1 MCALKVIEMNSSKKV
16 TGVGSSSTS
25 SGSPKGMSKFY
36 TKIRTKIEDKIP
48 SKLTR
53 SSPPK
58 VMKVEM
64 PAFAAI
70 STDPNGCSAFVDSDE
85 ECRLALTDS
94 NISLEDEI
102 FEELEKASHDENRWN
117 AVLKKFDKLA
127 EDCVPVSLPV
137 EEPKPVKPKP
147 PPLLQKSKT
156 CSIIESKCI
165 LKNST
170 SIPCDSLIEAKSLW
184 SLQDFE
190 NFAKAGKKADSFDRS
205 RLPVLKRT
213 SASTLSITGR
223 SKIPVASP
231 KIPVKAPVI
240 TPKVPVSSPRVP
252 ARIVPKVVKPLVQ
265 KTPTAPP
272 RKKEVK
278 KELSAKKEKAPVT
291 KMSQVKKKAAVS
303 PPSPTKQYTQR
314 PRMTRAVST
323 QYLPKPQQQIKREQ
337 SDILLSKC
345 LEKGHQILRKV
356 ESIPNYSKRTSLTK
370 SHSLSKVNYADEKK
384 VLQPKLEACKIIPP
398 VLGKT
403 SHETEKLLINVK
415 EDKKSGYQSDH
426 DSDDSGHI
434 SNENEDLSPPLEGNG
449 SAKFNKISDLLVK
462 FESHKKPDTITTV
475 KVAEVRPMQSCIQ
488 SSVEIFPT
496 YRKEVIL
503 RLW

>member
-1 MCALKVIEMNSSKKV
+1 MSSSKKIV
-16 TGVGSSSTS
+16 HGTSSSG
-25 SGSPKGMSKFY
+25 GSPKGMSKFY

-48 SKLTR
+48 SKLTNK
-53 SSPPK
+53 SSPK
-58 VMKVEM
+58 IMKVEM
-64 PAFAAI
+64 PVFATI
-70 STDPNGCSAFVDSDE
+70 STDPNGSSTFVDSDE

-102 FEELEKASHDENRWN
+102 FEELERASHDETRWN
-117 AVLKKFDKLA
+117 AVLKKFDNLSEECNKLEESSKA
-127 EDCVPVSLPV
+127 ILSSLPV
-137 EEPKPVKPKP
+137 KIEEPKIVKPSP

-165 LKNST
+165 LKKSVSN
-170 SIPCDSLIEAKSLW
+170 LGLVEAKSLW

-190 NFAKAGKKADSFDRS
+190 EFAKAGKKADTFDRS
-205 RLPVLKRT
+205 KLPVLKKT
-213 SASTLSITGR
+213 SASTLSINGK

-231 KIPVKAPVI
+231 K
-240 TPKVPVSSPRVP
+240 T
-252 ARIVPKVVKPLVQ
+252 

-272 RKKEVK
+272 RKKEQKKDTKKEVAPKKATPVVK
-278 KELSAKKEKAPVT
+278 KPVT
-291 KMSQVKKKAAVS
+291 TMAQVKKKAAVS

-323 QYLPKPQQQIKREQ
+323 QLHPKPQPQMKREQ

-345 LEKGHQILRKV
+345 IEKGHQILRKV
-356 ESIPNYSKRTSLTK
+356 ESIPSYSRKPILSKTTSLT
-370 SHSLSKVNYADEKK
+370 KVNYADEKK
-384 VLQPKLEACKIIPP
+384 VVQPKLEACKIIPP
-398 VLGKT
+398 VLGET
-403 SHETEKLLINVK
+403 SPETEKLLISVK
-415 EDKKSGYQSDH
+415 EDKKNGYQSDH

-434 SNENEDLSPPLEGNG
+434 SNENEDLTPVLDGEG
-449 SAKFNKISDLLVK
+449 SLKFNKISDLLEK
-462 FESHKKPDTITTV
+462 FENQKKPETITTV

>member
-16 TGVGSSSTS
+16 TGVGSTSTS
-25 SGSPKGMSKFY
+25 SGSAKGMSKFY

-117 AVLKKFDKLA
+117 AILKKFDKLT
-127 EDCVPVSLPV
+127 EDCVLLPV

-165 LKNST
+165 LKKST

-190 NFAKAGKKADSFDRS
+190 NFARAGKKGESFDRS

-231 KIPVKAPVI
+231 KIVV
-240 TPKVPVSSPRVP
+240 KVPAPTPRVP
-252 ARIVPKVVKPLVQ
+252 ATIPKTITKTA

-272 RKKEVK
+272 RKREVK
-278 KELSAKKEKAPVT
+278 KDPPKPPVT

-303 PPSPTKQYTQR
+303 PPTPTKQYTQR
-314 PRMTRAVST
+314 PRITRAVST
-323 QYLPKPQQQIKREQ
+323 QHLSKPQQQIKREQ

-356 ESIPNYSKRTSLTK
+356 ESIPNYSKK
-370 SHSLSKVNYADEKK
+370 SCLNKSSSLSRVNYADEKK

-403 SHETEKLLINVK
+403 SQETEKLLINVK

-434 SNENEDLSPPLEGNG
+434 SNENEDLSPPLDGNG

-462 FESHKKPDTITTV
+462 FESHKKPDTVTTV

>member
-1 MCALKVIEMNSSKKV
+1 MSSSKKV
-16 TGVGSSSTS
+16 GLS

-48 SKLTR
+48 SKLTK
-53 SSPPK
+53 SSSSTPK
-58 VMKVEM
+58 IMKVEM
-64 PAFAAI
+64 PVFATV
-70 STDPNGCSAFVDSDE
+70 STDPNGSSTYVDSDE

-102 FEELEKASHDENRWN
+102 FEELERASHDEHKWN
-117 AVLKKFDKLA
+117 AILKRFDNFTGECASALS
-127 EDCVPVSLPV
+127 PPV
-137 EEPKPVKPKP
+137 EEPKPVKPRAP
-147 PPLLQKSKT
+147 PILQKSKT

-165 LKNST
+165 LKKSRA
-170 SIPCDSLIEAKSLW
+170 IPVDSLIEAKSLW
-184 SLQDFE
+184 SLQEFE
-190 NFAKAGKKADSFDRS
+190 NFARAGKSK
-205 RLPVLKRT
+205 LPVLKKT
-213 SASTLSITGR
+213 SASTLSISGR

-231 KIPVKAPVI
+231 KI
-240 TPKVPVSSPRVP
+240 VS
-252 ARIVPKVVKPLVQ
+252 VPKIVKPVVQ

-272 RKKEVK
+272 RKKDVK
-278 KELSAKKEKAPVT
+278 KELPTKKDRPPVT

-323 QYLPKPQQQIKREQ
+323 QLYPKPQQQLKREQ

-356 ESIPNYSKRTSLTK
+356 ESIPNYSKKAVLTK
-370 SHSLSKVNYADEKK
+370 ATSLSKVNYADEKK
-384 VLQPKLEACKIIPP
+384 VPQPKLEAGK
-398 VLGKT
+398 KT
-403 SHETEKLLINVK
+403 SQETEKLLINVK
-415 EDKKSGYQSDH
+415 DEKKNGYQSDH

-434 SNENEDLSPPLEGNG
+434 SNENEDLSPPLDGSG

-462 FESHKKPDTITTV
+462 FENQKKTETTV
-475 KVAEVRPMQSCIQ
+475 KVAEVRPMQSCKQ
-488 SSVEIFPT
+488 SAVEIFPT

-503 RLW
+503 RLWDFLFTLGCSLLSFNANIYLLFMRFCCLL

>member
-1 MCALKVIEMNSSKKV
+1 MCALKVIEMSSSKKV
-16 TGVGSSSTS
+16 LAT

-48 SKLTR
+48 SKLTK
-53 SSPPK
+53 SPPK
-58 VMKVEM
+58 IMKVEM
-64 PAFAAI
+64 PAFAAV
-70 STDPNGCSAFVDSDE
+70 STDPNGCSAYVDSDE

-102 FEELEKASHDENRWN
+102 FEELEKASHDETRWN

-127 EDCVPVSLPV
+127 EDCVIVEEPKPVV
-137 EEPKPVKPKP
+137 EPKPVKPKP
-147 PPLLQKSKT
+147 VLQKSKT

-165 LKNST
+165 LKKST
-170 SIPCDSLIEAKSLW
+170 CESLIEAKSLW
-184 SLQDFE
+184 SLHDFE
-190 NFAKAGKKADSFDRS
+190 NFAKAGKKGSHLDRS
-205 RLPVLKRT
+205 KLPVLKRT

-231 KIPVKAPVI
+231 KIVQKA
-240 TPKVPVSSPRVP
+240 
-252 ARIVPKVVKPLVQ
+252 VKPVQ

-272 RKKEVK
+272 RKREVK
-278 KELSAKKEKAPVT
+278 KEIPPKKEKTPVT
-291 KMSQVKKKAAVS
+291 KMAQVKKKAAVS

-314 PRMTRAVST
+314 PRMTRAVSI
-323 QYLPKPQQQIKREQ
+323 QLHPKPQQQMKREQ

-356 ESIPNYSKRTSLTK
+356 ESIPNYSKKASLTK
-370 SHSLSKVNYADEKK
+370 AHSLSKVNYADEKK

-398 VLGKT
+398 DLGET
-403 SHETEKLLINVK
+403 SQETKKLMINVK
-415 EDKKSGYQSDH
+415 EDKKNGYQSDH

-434 SNENEDLSPPLEGNG
+434 SNENEDLSPPLDG
-449 SAKFNKISDLLVK
+449 SGSNKFNKISDLLVK
-462 FESHKKPDTITTV
+462 FESHKKPETVTTV
-475 KVAEVRPMQSCIQ
+475 KVAEVRPMPSCIQ